1 MYLCNIYKGKL
12 VTVKKTKLL
21 ILKMEVGRWKME
33 DGRWKSILL
42 LKKQKRLT
50 NVAEKII
57 NRNKICDY
65 YLFN

>member
-1 MYLCNIYKGKL
+1 
-12 VTVKKTKLL
+12 
-21 ILKMEVGRWKME
+21 MEDGRWKME

-50 NVAEKII
+50 NVAENII

-65 YLFN
+65 LLFN